1 MNTSDYL
8 IQHARDN
15 VWCTPDQD
23 FQVILAPARIS
34 PPQGIR
40 NNIRVLWTTINLP
53 TKTDWY
59 HVYQV
64 GEITPKLLGL
74 LNTQNNWI
82 TLQEHANKEWV
93 LSDVYTKSGI
103 QFPRFETYVLRTVDN
118 NVLIAIKDQPTLRNL
133 GKESVYIRFYSNV
146 FFSRA
151 SKVDGIDGIQVRGTK
166 ILNSVHLMQFQGGFR
181 NSLKRKGHTYV
192 FVNGY
197 LRHDVNV
204 TTVKIGDIVEFVW
217 DSSIK
222 EIVELPI
229 ATLPSYYSS
238 LDQKQKYLIHP
249 EGTLGETIEYRD
261 DIDVFLIHRNS
272 DYIYDGVYYHKNQED
287 AVRMLT
293 HRDYGLPVPYV
304 NGYVQD
310 HPVWNDVNRLSVRL
324 HIRESGYHRPL
335 VDEHHRIKELYKLP
349 RADRILA
356 MTGTESSLWFW
367 HCENL
372 EKSFYPAIMR
382 SKGIGI
388 DREMVQRAYGYNA
401 ISKLIGDSPIRLPDM
416 KDYVRLPFALRKDS
430 TIYEYDD
437 KGKLLGHY
445 HHVDGY
451 YYPTRHPECRL
462 IEGIVGI
469 GTYSLPTQYQKR
481 EQKLNSQFSYRFYTT
496 DIFANA
502 PTDNWRDVTGSDAVT
517 ISDGTARWNTDPA
530 IEYSMVR
537 DDSHFL
543 AYSLLLNYRDGVLKF
558 TVNAR
563 EQRTDGT
570 WSESPVLV
578 PFARVDIWLNGRALI
593 ENLDYFVQWPEICIV
608 NKEYVNFSTPDA
620 EQKITVRAYG
630 HCSSDLER
638 EPVADYGF
646 VTSGLLSKNKRFD
659 IRDDKVVRIV
669 VEGAVFE
676 RSDFTF
682 SEDDNGVRTSAAR
695 NGAPYQITHE
705 IVPLR
710 GTTNKETYLL
720 REESKRVDGLLSDFL
735 TQRLPEPREPLP
747 NPIPR
752 LYQIYSPFCSK
763 VMYDLLHG
771 IIVMDDFKGQYSDMM
786 VKDRLEEYKHLL
798 AYEPTFKDIDFDYV
812 IVHPHNLY
820 TEVTL
825 NVYQYR
831 FLLRAVRLFLNDKVD
846 LTRFVKIETGF
857 SVI

>member
-1 MNTSDYL
+1 MTTSDYL

-40 NNIRVLWTTINLP
+40 NNIRVLWTMVNLP

-74 LNTQNNWI
+74 LGTANTWI
-82 TLQEHANKEWV
+82 SLQEHANKEWV
-93 LSDVYTKSGI
+93 LSDVYTKTGI
-103 QFPRFETYVLRTVDN
+103 QFPRFETYVLRTKDN
-118 NVLIAIKDQPTLRNL
+118 NVLIAVKDQPVL
-133 GKESVYIRFYSNV
+133 GNISKQTIYIRFYSNA

-151 SKVDGIDGIQVRGTK
+151 SKVDGVDGIQVRGTK

-192 FVNGY
+192 FINGY

-204 TTVKIGDIVEFVW
+204 STVKIGDIVEFVW

-222 EIVELPI
+222 RIVELPI
-229 ATLPSYYSS
+229 NQIPTYLST
-238 LDQKQKYLIHP
+238 LDQKEKYLIHP
-249 EGTLGETIEYRD
+249 DGEIGETIEYRD
-261 DIDVFLIHRNS
+261 DVDFFLINRS
-272 DYIYDGVYYHKNQED
+272 TDYIYDGIYYHKNQED
-287 AVRMLT
+287 SVRMLT
-293 HRDYGLPVPYV
+293 HRDYGIPVPYV

-310 HPVWNDVNRLSVRL
+310 HPVWNDVNRLTVRL

-335 VDEHHRIKELYKLP
+335 VDEHHRIKELYKLS
-349 RADRILA
+349 RADRFLA
-356 MTGTESSLWFW
+356 FTGTESSLWFW

-372 EKSFYPAIMR
+372 EKSFYTAIMR
-382 SKGIGI
+382 SKGIQI

-401 ISKLIGDSPIRLPDM
+401 AAKLLGDSPIKIPEN
-416 KDYVRLPFALRKDS
+416 KDYVRLPFGLRKDS

-437 KGKLLGHY
+437 QGILLGHY

-451 YYPTRHPECRL
+451 HYPTRNRNCKL

-469 GTYSLPTQYQKR
+469 GDYTLPTQYQKPV
-481 EQKLNSQFSYRFYTT
+481 QVLNPQMSHRFYTT
-496 DIFANA
+496 DIYAGS
-502 PTDNWRDVTGSDAVT
+502 PTNNWRDVSDSPSVT
-517 ISDGTARWNTDPA
+517 VVNDLATWNVDPS
-530 IEYSMVR
+530 IEYTMVR
-537 DDSHFL
+537 SDSHFL

-558 TVNAR
+558 TLNSR
-563 EQRTDGT
+563 EQRSDGT

-578 PFARVDIWLNGRALI
+578 PFARLDLWLNGRALV

-608 NKEYVNFSTPDA
+608 NKEYVDFSAVDA

-630 HCSSDLER
+630 HCGKDLER
-638 EPVADYGF
+638 DPVADYGF

-659 IRDDKVVRIV
+659 IRDDKVIRLV
-669 VEGAVFE
+669 VEGSVYD
-676 RSDFTF
+676 RSAFTF
-682 SEDDNGVRTSAAR
+682 SEDDSGVRISAAR

-720 REESKRVDGLLSDFL
+720 RKESQSVDNLISDFL
-735 TQRLPEPREPLP
+735 TQRLPEAPEPLP

-771 IIVMDDFKGQYSDMM
+771 IIEMDDFKGQYSDMA
-786 VKDRLEEYKHLL
+786 VKDRLESYRHLL
-798 AYEPTFKDIDFDYV
+798 VYEPTFKDIDFDYV
-812 IVHPHNLY
+812 SVHPHNLY

-846 LTRFVKIETGF
+846 LTRFVKIEAGF
-857 SVI
+857 GII